1 MSQASSLK
9 SIERFMRIDCL
20 VAEIGSTTTVVNA
33 FNLHSG
39 PVEFLGRG
47 MHQTTVDTDV
57 NIGLQKAIDEL
68 KKQLNVE
75 TLEYDEMFASSS
87 AAGGLKITV
96 HGLVYEMTAKAA
108 KEAALNAGAN
118 IHLITANRLEEEH
131 VLEIRRI
138 KPNIIIIAGGT
149 NFGEKEVAY
158 QNLLDVIPLGIPII
172 YTGNIAN
179 HERIKKLNCP
189 YIRIVDNVYPR
200 VDDFNIIP
208 LREAIYQTFEENI
221 IHAKGMQN
229 IFKMVNQKI
238 IPTPGAVMESTLLLD
253 EMMNQ
258 VMTIDVG
265 GATTDVH
272 SVCDPKPEY
281 QKYSEG
287 EPRFKRTVEG
297 DLGIYVNR
305 SLVRHSFK
313 KGELERS
320 LHLSSIE
327 IENLI
332 LNEPFIPITEQGKQ
346 LMDMMTRQCVHLAL
360 DRHIGDLRRVF
371 TTNGM
376 KVIPDGKDT
385 SLVKS
390 IFLTGGALIY
400 ASNPKKIIEDY
411 LMKQQTKLIPDQHAK
426 IYIDHDYIFA
436 SIGVFSLKYPNQ
448 AKELLKKTIRDEGEL
463 NVS

>member
-1 MSQASSLK
+1 
-9 SIERFMRIDCL
+9 MRIDCL

-33 FNLHSG
+33 FCLHSG

-57 NIGLQKAIDEL
+57 NFGLKQAIEEL
-68 KKQLNVE
+68 KKNMNVDKI
-75 TLEYDEMFASSS
+75 EYDEMFASSS

-131 VLEIRRI
+131 ILEIQRI

-158 QNLLDVIPLGIPII
+158 QNLMDVIPLGIPII

-179 HERIKKLNCP
+179 HERIKKLNSP
-189 YIRIVDNVYPR
+189 LVRIVENVYPR

-238 IPTPGAVMESTLLLD
+238 IPTPGAVMESTLLLH
-253 EMMNQ
+253 EMMDQ

-272 SVCDPKPEY
+272 TVCDAKPEF

-297 DLGIYVNR
+297 DLGVYVNR
-305 SLVRHSFK
+305 SLVHHSFK
-313 KGELERS
+313 KGELEHA
-320 LHLSSIE
+320 LNLSQEE
-327 IENLI
+327 IQQMI
-332 LNEPFIPITEQGKQ
+332 LDEPFIPITENGKKMID
-346 LMDMMTRQCVHLAL
+346 LMTRQCVHLAL

-376 KVIPDGKDT
+376 KVIPDGKDA

-390 IFLTGGALIY
+390 IFLTGGALLY
-400 ASNPKKIIEDY
+400 ATNPEKMVQDY
-411 LMKQQTKLIPDQHAK
+411 LMKQSTKLIPDQHAK
-426 IYIDHDYIFA
+426 IYLDHEYIFA
-436 SIGVFSLKYPNQ
+436 SIGVLSLKYPEQ
-448 AKELLKKTIRDEGEL
+448 AKILLKKTIRDEGEVH
-463 NVS
+463 VS